1 MSAKKC
7 CIYGEKFT
15 GWGNN
20 PAPVKTRG
28 ECCDACNSSVVV
40 PARLA
45 QFFGSKSTTE
55 KKTR

>member
-7 CIYGEKFT
+7 CICGEKFT

-20 PAPVKTRG
+20 PAPVKTLG

>member
-7 CIYGEKFT
+7 CICGEKFT

-20 PAPVKTRG
+20 PALVKTRG